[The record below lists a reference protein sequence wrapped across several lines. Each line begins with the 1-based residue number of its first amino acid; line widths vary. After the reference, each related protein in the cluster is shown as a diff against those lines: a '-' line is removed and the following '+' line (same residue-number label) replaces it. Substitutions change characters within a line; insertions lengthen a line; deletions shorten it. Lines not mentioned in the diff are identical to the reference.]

1 MKTENLRFQVFEDY
15 IVIPEIFKN
24 RKEYH
29 NWLHLIEFSLIFKL

>member
-15 IVIPEIFKN
+15 IVITEIFKN